1 MTPNSTHP
9 PTAEQVALWSP
20 ADRAE
25 VSRALAIIAS
35 SEAPPPPRR
44 RRRLVLSITAF
55 AALVLI
61 PWIFY
66 LSVTLRERHR
76 VIMWN
81 TAWVGFDV
89 LLALSFALGAWAMWK
104 RRLIAIPFLTA
115 SAVLL
120 LVDSWFDV
128 TMSWGTREQRISLLT
143 ALLLEIPLAIVLML
157 TVRMSLLRLS
167 DMIGR
172 LRGDPPTT
180 RSVLARTMP
189 APGSAS
195 IASEG
200 TTPVA
205 KDQAPLR

>member
-1 MTPNSTHP
+1 M
-9 PTAEQVALWSP
+9 WSP
-20 ADRAE
+20 VDRAE
-25 VSRALAIIAS
+25 LARALAMIAS

-55 AALVLI
+55 AAVVLI

-66 LSVTLRERHR
+66 LSVTLRDRHR
-76 VIMWN
+76 VTMWN

-89 LLALSFALGAWAMWK
+89 LLAISFALGAWAMWK
-104 RRLIAIPFLTA
+104 RRLVAIPFLTA
-115 SAVLL
+115 SATLL

-143 ALLLEIPLAIVLML
+143 ALLLEIPLSIVLML

-180 RSVLARTMP
+180 RSVLASMMP
-189 APGSAS
+189 TPGSMPLAT
-195 IASEG
+195 AG

-205 KDQAPLR
+205 KD